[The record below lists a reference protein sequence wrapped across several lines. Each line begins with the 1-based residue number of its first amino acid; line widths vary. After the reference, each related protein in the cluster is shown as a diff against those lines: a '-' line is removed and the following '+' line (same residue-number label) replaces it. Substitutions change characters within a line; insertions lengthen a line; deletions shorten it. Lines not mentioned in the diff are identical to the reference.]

1 MDAMTRH
8 EKAMAILRE
17 GTVIPATTLALD
29 ENRQFDEAHQ
39 RLLTRYY
46 LEAGSWRC
54 GYYLKSS
61 TVLIL
66 LLIHR
71 IC

>member
-17 GTVIPATTLALD
+17 GMVIPATTLALD

-46 LEAGSWRC
+46 LEAGS
-54 GYYLKSS
+54 GGVA
-61 TVLIL
+61 TI
-66 LLIHR
+66 
-71 IC
+71 